1 MSCTRRRTQYRWS
14 VVADSAGG
22 QHSAEHHALHLPA
35 RPMIAVGPDL
45 RIARTPVS
53 PGGWHTLMAMV
64 QMLPTTD
71 QAHIV
76 HEMFTH
82 VNESNERSRL
92 PPLTDADVASLWTTM
107 LTTIPPGGDLSS
119 FWETP
124 QASVLRDMVFT
135 LVTQASDRMRLW
147 MWESF
152 QTAHSLHG
160 GPFPAVVRS
169 ALDWRIPL
177 WSLPNG
183 ITNIAHAL
191 QNTPSSAMAALE
203 DALRFWSSSDDWA
216 IRSGMQSLLSE
227 VLALHVPGDPTMR
240 AMWLG
245 AVEVVLRNNPSG
257 FETVR
262 EVADAV
268 FAACIDDQFEISDPA
283 WDILTIVR
291 PFTHPRFRPTVEQ
304 VLQTSDY
311 RHITEQA
318 VDLLLTDLCRML
330 DLEAIHR
337 LVDDAWQTVIDPDR
351 ALLPSH
357 VATDVLKRVI
367 SCSICA
373 PVIRPYLR
381 SLRMSAQIPRSILMA
396 LFVEPQPS
404 YAAVLADEM
413 IAIAMSV
420 IGTPN
425 HAFAFRILR
434 RSWGKGGDAQIM
446 EGVLRHSQ
454 SFQAVELTS
463 ILASGLYHPQHGK
476 QVVDLITH
484 RYPTKAAQYLV
495 HGIGQGY
502 REGQQLAP
510 EVLSSVVRMYA
521 DAPSAW
527 STNALRA
534 VWDTDPHVALDIVK
548 HLVETLHPIPETT
561 IRSLGYGWGRGFDDH
576 IATIV
581 TQIMQHDDVLSL
593 ASPVRAITTAICDGI
608 GTVSPDVILSPWY
621 YLIRS
626 VPPHHRDTVVACM
639 VPYVIRHPEIWT
651 DTHLSMTISMLR
663 ACKDPQSFPIVGNIT
678 PMRGDGLE
686 HDRSWNGA
694 AAFQSLLNIIT
705 A

>member
-1 MSCTRRRTQYRWS
+1 M
-14 VVADSAGG
+14 V
-22 QHSAEHHALHLPA
+22 HA
-35 RPMIAVGPDL
+35 
-45 RIARTPVS
+45 
-53 PGGWHTLMAMV
+53 
-64 QMLPTTD
+64 
-71 QAHIV
+71 
-76 HEMFTH
+76 MFSH
-82 VNESNERSRL
+82 VNESNGRSGV
-92 PPLTDADVASLWTTM
+92 PPLTDADVASLWTTI
-107 LTTIPPGGDLSS
+107 LTTIPPSENLSS

-124 QASVLRDMVFT
+124 QASVLRDMVFI

-147 MWESF
+147 MWETF
-152 QTAHSLHG
+152 RTAHSPHG
-160 GPFPAVVRS
+160 GTVSAAVRA

-177 WSLPNG
+177 WAFPNG
-183 ITNIAHAL
+183 ITDIAHAL
-191 QNTPSSAMAALE
+191 QDTPSSAMAALE
-203 DALRFWSSSDDWA
+203 DALHFWCSSDDWA
-216 IRSGMQSLLSE
+216 IRSGMQSLLSD
-227 VLALHVPGDPTMR
+227 VLALHVPDDPTMR

-245 AVEVVLRNNPSG
+245 AVDVMLRNNPSG

-262 EVADAV
+262 EVADAI
-268 FAACIDDQFEISDPA
+268 FAACIDDRFEISDPA
-283 WDILTIVR
+283 WDILTSVR
-291 PFTHPRFRPTVEQ
+291 PFTHPRFRTTVER
-304 VLQTSDY
+304 VLQTSDH

-318 VDLLLTDLCRML
+318 LDLLLTDLCRIP

-367 SCSICA
+367 SCTICA
-373 PVIRPYLR
+373 PVVRPYLR
-381 SLRMSAQIPRSILMA
+381 SLHTHAPIPRSILME
-396 LFVEPQPS
+396 LFVGNQTS

-425 HAFAFRILR
+425 HAFAFRILS
-434 RSWGKGGDAQIM
+434 RSWGKGVDAQIM

-463 ILASGLYHPQHGK
+463 ILAGGLYHPQHGK

-495 HGIGQGY
+495 QGIGQGY

-510 EVLSSVVRMYA
+510 EVLSSVIRMYS

-548 HLVETLHPIPETT
+548 HLAETLHPIPEAT
-561 IRSLGYGWGRGFDDH
+561 IRSLGYGWGRGVDDH
-576 IATIV
+576 IAKFMM
-581 TQIMQHDDVLSL
+581 QIMQHDDVLFH
-593 ASPVRAITTAICDGI
+593 ASTVRAITTAICDGI
-608 GTVSPDVILSPWY
+608 GTVSPDVMLSPWY

-663 ACKDPQSFPIVGNIT
+663 ACNDPQSFPIVGSIV

-686 HDRSWNGA
+686 YDQSWNGA
-694 AAFQSLLNIIT
+694 AAFQSLLHIIT
-705 A
+705 T